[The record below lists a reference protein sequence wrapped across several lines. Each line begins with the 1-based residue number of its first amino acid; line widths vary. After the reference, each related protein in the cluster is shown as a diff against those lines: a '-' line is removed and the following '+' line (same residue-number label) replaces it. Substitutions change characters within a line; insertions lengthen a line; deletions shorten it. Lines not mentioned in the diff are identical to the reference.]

1 MMIEV
6 TYDSKLDIF
15 HEHFVG
21 SFTIGDLISHYI
33 SVGENNQLPR
43 KLNVIVDY
51 TKAEFKFN
59 IDDLDELADTVKQ
72 NIINYKYVKT
82 AILHSKPHE
91 QAISMMFESLVK
103 DIPNFYTEIFTT
115 KKAATKWLLLHNVE
129 NVRKKEFIRKED

>member
-1 MMIEV
+1 MIEIS
-6 TYDSKLDIF
+6 YNKKLDIF

-21 SFTIGDLISHYI
+21 SVTINDLVDYYI

-43 KLNVIVDY
+43 KLKLIVDY
-51 TKAEFKFN
+51 TEAEFIFD

-72 NIINYKYVKT
+72 NIINYDYVKA
-82 AILHSKPHE
+82 AILHSKPYE

-103 DIPNFYTEIFTT
+103 EIPNFHTEIFTT

-129 NVRKKEFIRKED
+129 RVRRKEIIKKEG